1 MATSLDKL
9 KATGTIVVSDSGDFD
24 CEWLS
29 RLPCLLR
36 VQQAQW
42 LPGGSVNPLGLSF
55 IPVLMS
61 WNILTNFVPTAIAVY
76 KPQDATTNPVSTE
89 VVITVKNHCLNCGR
103 STSSP
108 SFSPRRTSPHIRNSS
123 TPLSSTESPREATLM
138 PKAAL
143 LLIVSSSNSASQS
156 WPLSQVASQQKSTHV
171 CPSTSRPL
179 LVCISAIHHS
189 FPRLL
194 G

>member
-1 MATSLDKL
+1 M
-9 KATGTIVVSDSGDFD
+9 SG
-24 CEWLS
+24 S
-29 RLPCLLR
+29 PRLPCLLR

-42 LPGGSVNPLGLSF
+42 LPGSSVNPLDLSF
-55 IPVLMS
+55 ILVFITS
-61 WNILTNFVPTAIAVY
+61 WNILTNYVPTAIAVY

-89 VVITVKNHCLNCGR
+89 VVTTVKNHRLSCGR

-108 SFSPRRTSPHIRNSS
+108 SFSPRRTSPHIRSSS

-143 LLIVSSSNSASQS
+143 LLIVSSSNSASKF
-156 WPLSQVASQQKSTHV
+156 WPSSQVASQQKSTHV

-179 LVCISAIHHS
+179 LVCTSAIHHS